1 MDTFRSIDLKRKIL
15 LIISFTVLVVIL
27 FCFFVFR
34 YASAARIRW
43 EKEQNLRHYFTQ
55 SREQLEA
62 YMGQIDFLAYTV
74 MFSSW
79 VQQFVRYNFVTM
91 TEWHLYRTN
100 VQRFLYNLASVN
112 EDISMVLITDR
123 ETVYSNISLRYDS
136 QYSIYDEP
144 WFPELLKNKKYVEY
158 GKSRLF
164 SDLGDEWSLTQYY
177 TVTNI
182 NNFEVIGYFV
192 INIPIEKFSFLIS
205 ESQYD
210 YIELVTADGRLVLGE
225 PSGFFMAESKHPFPG
240 AGAPGALKPGG
251 QDWISYTDTLM
262 DGQWTVT
269 LFRYRMNDPFE
280 DLENYYLVFLLLIP
294 IMGIFAVIILLF
306 SRYLTNPI
314 VRCRNAMQEIR
325 NNNFGITLQNH
336 YRDEIGG
343 LIEGFN
349 EMSLTLVTLRQKN
362 SEIEKLRRDAEIEIL
377 QQKMNPHFLY
387 NTLEIINALIMDG
400 QNDDAIRVCELL
412 GQIYHYNLMNNKW
425 VRLRDECEYVKRYL
439 NIIMYGI
446 GNLSVVWET
455 DDEALETDFLKLILQ
470 PLVENAV
477 LHGLRSKPAD
487 ACLTISVASLG
498 DKTKIL
504 IMDNGRGIRNLGSV
518 EETLASVR
526 RGVVLDGPHLGIP
539 NVYQRL
545 YLEYG
550 RALEFSI
557 ESRPDYGTKV
567 VIVVPGQYRP
577 SGRSLFSG

>member
-1 MDTFRSIDLKRKIL
+1 
-15 LIISFTVLVVIL
+15 VLVVIL

-34 YASAARIRW
+34 YASAAQISR

-55 SREQLEA
+55 SRDQLES

-79 VQQFVRYNFVTM
+79 VQQFVRYHFVTM
-91 TEWHLYRTN
+91 TEWLLYRTN

-123 ETVYSNISLRYDS
+123 DKVYSNSSLRYDPE
-136 QYSIYDEP
+136 YSIYDEP
-144 WFPELLKNKKYVEY
+144 WFPELLKNKKYIEY

-164 SDLGDEWSLTQYY
+164 SGLDDEWSLTLYY
-177 TVTNI
+177 TVTNT
-182 NNFEVIGYFV
+182 NTFEAIGYFV
-192 INIPIEKFSFLIS
+192 INMPVEKFRFLIS

-210 YIELVTADGRLVLGE
+210 HIELVTAEGQIVLDE
-225 PSGFFMAESKHPFPG
+225 PSSFFMAESGYPPSESG
-240 AGAPGALKPGG
+240 AVKSAGP
-251 QDWISYTDTLM
+251 DWISYTDTLM
-262 DGQWTVT
+262 DGHWTVT
-269 LFRYRMNDPFE
+269 LFRRRVSDPFE
-280 DLENYYLVFLLLIP
+280 EAENYFLVFLLLIP
-294 IMGIFAVIILLF
+294 IMGIFALITLLF

-325 NNNFGITLQNH
+325 NNNFGITLRNH

-349 EMSLTLVTLRQKN
+349 EMSLTLVTLRQRN

-400 QNDDAIRVCELL
+400 QNDEAIRVCELL

-446 GNLSVVWET
+446 SNLSVVWEI
-455 DDEALETDFLKLILQ
+455 DDQALETDFLKLILQ
-470 PLVENAV
+470 PLAENAV

-487 ACLTISVASLG
+487 ACLTISVSSLG
-498 DKTKIL
+498 GRTRVM
-504 IMDNGRGIRNLGSV
+504 IMDNGSGIEGKTLAEIG
-518 EETLASVR
+518 ETLGAVR
-526 RGVVLDGPHLGIP
+526 RGAVPDSPHIGIP

-545 YLEYG
+545 HLEYG
-550 RALEFSI
+550 DAMDFSI
-557 ESRPDYGTKV
+557 ESRLNLGTKV
-567 VIVVPGQYRP
+567 VVLVPRKILP
-577 SGRSLFSG
+577 AA